1 MWWGMQHRMTEPIMT
16 KTMQMDYEQIGDE
29 RVRTLR
35 ARQDEYR
42 KREKDVFERF
52 LTQLEILLTSAVRM
66 AAAIITIGPFF
77 AKQFS
82 KTAGTQETLFRIIAI
97 AALFAVLYLNRR
109 SVLEQ
114 GKRRLAI
121 HNEHEDENRLNS
133 YMMNEVVLS
142 QKAGKDIRIFHQ
154 EPMMEHYGDQ
164 MNANWRRMTLQYAKN
179 DVCHFG
185 LQGMLSSCVGGI
197 IYLYVAFC
205 AYCGMI
211 TIGNVVRYAGA
222 VQQFI
227 QGMTDLF
234 AGWSRLHHDRMQM
247 DEYLE
252 YMGLQNKMK
261 KASRPV
267 SLADMENPE
276 VEFVDV
282 SFRYPGTEQYVLR
295 DVNVKISARES
306 TAFVGL
312 NGSGKTTFI
321 KLLCRLYDPTKGHIL
336 LNGVDIREYEEAQ
349 YRKLFAVVFQD
360 FKIFSFRF
368 GENIAAGEKVDEER
382 AMDAI
387 RRVDLMRLYN
397 KMPDGLNTMLNRDF
411 SETGM
416 EISGGEAQKTAMVQQ
431 LLEGKGLKKVV
442 LFVSKKQKVRDLTR
456 ALRAKHIDARAM
468 YSDLEQKERDEVMLD
483 FRNGKVDVLVAT
495 DIISRGIDVDD
506 IPLVINYDVPRD
518 AEDYVHRIGRTARAE
533 NKGEAVTLVSPED
546 ARYFQK
552 IEHFLNKQIERLP
565 LPDALGDA
573 PADALYAPRAG
584 RGGSNKGRSDR
595 KHQQG
600 SSKNKK
606 GGWNRKTRNKRPD
619 TNQ

>member
-1 MWWGMQHRMTEPIMT
+1 MLLDALYAGRSMQEMALLVLAGTGASFVTAILRHLVTKKKNIMWWGMQHRMTEPIMT

-205 AYCGMI
+205 AYGGMI

-252 YMGLQNKMK
+252 YMCLQNKMNQ
-261 KASRPV
+261 ASRPV
-267 SLADMENPE
+267 SLTDMENPE

-321 KLLCRLYDPTKGHIL
+321 KKMIDEVFKGEKIVLIENEFGEVGIDGGFLKDAGIEITEMNSGCSCCSVVGDFGKNLHEVIDKYHPDRIL
-336 LNGVDIREYEEAQ
+336 IEPSGVGKLSDVMKSVIDIEKEEDVKLNGLVT
-349 YRKLFAVVFQD
+349 VVNALKASKQM
-360 FKIFSFRF
+360 KAF
-368 GENIAAGEKVDEER
+368 GEFFNNQIEYATV
-382 AMDAI
+382 
-387 RRVDLMRLYN
+387 
-397 KMPDGLNTMLNRDF
+397 
-411 SETGM
+411 
-416 EISGGEAQKTAMVQQ
+416 
-431 LLEGKGLKKVV
+431 VV
-442 LFVSKKQKVRDLTR
+442 LSRSQNATPEQLELCVKQIQTLNQKAAIITT
-456 ALRAKHIDARAM
+456 AWDA
-468 YSDLEQKERDEVMLD
+468 S
-483 FRNGKVDVLVAT
+483 
-495 DIISRGIDVDD
+495 
-506 IPLVINYDVPRD
+506 
-518 AEDYVHRIGRTARAE
+518 
-533 NKGEAVTLVSPED
+533 KGEQILKV
-546 ARYFQK
+546 
-552 IEHFLNKQIERLP
+552 IE
-565 LPDALGDA
+565 
-573 PADALYAPRAG
+573 
-584 RGGSNKGRSDR
+584 
-595 KHQQG
+595 
-600 SSKNKK
+600 
-606 GGWNRKTRNKRPD
+606 
-619 TNQ
+619 

>member
-1 MWWGMQHRMTEPIMT
+1 MKMKKSQFREDAVTYIQMIHLLNEYNPGWKIILIGVLLEGIFPFIAIFLSSMLLDALYAGRSMQEMALLVLAGTGASFVTAILRHLVTKKKNIMWWGMQHRMTEPIMT

-205 AYCGMI
+205 AYGGMI

-234 AGWSRLHHDRMQM
+234 AGWSRLHLHSVMMQK

-267 SLADMENPE
+267 SLTDMENPE

-416 EISGGEAQKTAMVQQ
+416 EISGGEAQKTAMARAIYKDAPFVILDEPTAALDPIAESEIYSDFHRIVQDKTALFISHRLSACRFSKDIIVFCDGRIVQQ
-431 LLEGKGLKKVV
+431 GNHEMLIGKEG
-442 LFVSKKQKVRDLTR
+442 
-456 ALRAKHIDARAM
+456 
-468 YSDLEQKERDEVMLD
+468 
-483 FRNGKVDVLVAT
+483 
-495 DIISRGIDVDD
+495 
-506 IPLVINYDVPRD
+506 
-518 AEDYVHRIGRTARAE
+518 
-533 NKGEAVTLVSPED
+533 
-546 ARYFQK
+546 
-552 IEHFLNKQIERLP
+552 
-565 LPDALGDA
+565 
-573 PADALYAPRAG
+573 LYR
-584 RGGSNKGRSDR
+584 
-595 KHQQG
+595 QM
-600 SSKNKK
+600 
-606 GGWNRKTRNKRPD
+606 WNA
-619 TNQ
+619 QAQYYE

>member
-1 MWWGMQHRMTEPIMT
+1 MKMKKSQFREDAVTYIQMIHLLNEYNPGWKIILIGVLLEGIFPFIAIFLSSMLLDALYAGRSMQEMALLVLAGTGASFVTAILRHLVTKKKNIMWWGMQHRMTEPIMT

-205 AYCGMI
+205 AYGGMI

-234 AGWSRLHHDRMQM
+234 AGWSRLH
-247 DEYLE
+247 LE

-267 SLADMENPE
+267 SLTDMENPE

-416 EISGGEAQKTAMVQQ
+416 EISGGEAQKTAMARAIYKDAPFVILDEPTAALDPIAESEIYSDFHRIVQDKTALFISHRLSACRFSKDIIVFCDGRIVQQ
-431 LLEGKGLKKVV
+431 GNHEMLIGKEG
-442 LFVSKKQKVRDLTR
+442 
-456 ALRAKHIDARAM
+456 
-468 YSDLEQKERDEVMLD
+468 
-483 FRNGKVDVLVAT
+483 
-495 DIISRGIDVDD
+495 
-506 IPLVINYDVPRD
+506 
-518 AEDYVHRIGRTARAE
+518 
-533 NKGEAVTLVSPED
+533 
-546 ARYFQK
+546 
-552 IEHFLNKQIERLP
+552 
-565 LPDALGDA
+565 
-573 PADALYAPRAG
+573 LYR
-584 RGGSNKGRSDR
+584 
-595 KHQQG
+595 QM
-600 SSKNKK
+600 
-606 GGWNRKTRNKRPD
+606 WNA
-619 TNQ
+619 QAQYYE

>member
-1 MWWGMQHRMTEPIMT
+1 MTEPVMT
-16 KTMQMDYEQIGDE
+16 KTMQLDYEQIGDE
-29 RVRTLR
+29 RVHTLR

-52 LTQLEILLTSAVRM
+52 LTQLEILLTAAVRM
-66 AAAIITIGPFF
+66 VAAMITIGPFL

-82 KTAGTQETLFRIIAI
+82 KTAGTQETLFRIA
-97 AALFAVLYLNRR
+97 AVLALLAVLCLNRR
-109 SVLEQ
+109 SVLKQ
-114 GKRRLAI
+114 GQRRLAI
-121 HNEHEDENRLNS
+121 HKEHEDENRLNS

-164 MNANWRRMTLQYAKN
+164 MNANWRRMTLQYAQN
-179 DVCHFG
+179 DVRHFG

-205 AYCGMI
+205 AYGGMI

-261 KASRPV
+261 KGSRSV
-267 SLADMENPE
+267 HLSDMGNPE
-276 VEFVDV
+276 VEFVHV

-321 KLLCRLYDPTKGHIL
+321 KLLCGLYDPTEGQIL
-336 LNGVDIREYEEAQ
+336 LNGVDIREYDEAQ

-360 FKIFSFRF
+360 FKIFSFQF

-397 KMPDGLNTMLNRDF
+397 KMPDGLHTMLNRDF

-416 EISGGEAQKTAMVQQ
+416 EISGGEAQKTAMARAIYKDAPFVILDEPTAALDPIAESEIYSDFHRIVKDKTALFISHRLSACRFSKDIIVFCDGQIVQQ
-431 LLEGKGLKKVV
+431 GNHEMLISKEG
-442 LFVSKKQKVRDLTR
+442 
-456 ALRAKHIDARAM
+456 
-468 YSDLEQKERDEVMLD
+468 
-483 FRNGKVDVLVAT
+483 
-495 DIISRGIDVDD
+495 
-506 IPLVINYDVPRD
+506 
-518 AEDYVHRIGRTARAE
+518 
-533 NKGEAVTLVSPED
+533 
-546 ARYFQK
+546 
-552 IEHFLNKQIERLP
+552 
-565 LPDALGDA
+565 
-573 PADALYAPRAG
+573 LYR
-584 RGGSNKGRSDR
+584 
-595 KHQQG
+595 QM
-600 SSKNKK
+600 
-606 GGWNRKTRNKRPD
+606 WNA
-619 TNQ
+619 QAQYYE

>member
-1 MWWGMQHRMTEPIMT
+1 MKMKKSQFREDAVTYIQMIHLLNEYNPGWKIILIGVLLEGIFPFIAIFLSSMLLDALYAGRSMQEMALLVLAGTGASFVTAILRHLVTKKKNIMWWGCLLYTSPSPR
-16 KTMQMDYEQIGDE
+16 DYEQIGDE

-205 AYCGMI
+205 AYGGMI

-267 SLADMENPE
+267 SLTDMENPE

-416 EISGGEAQKTAMVQQ
+416 EISGGEAQKTAMARAIYKDAPFVILDEPTAALDPIAESEIYSDFHRIVQDKTALFISHRLSACRFSKDIIVFCDGRIVQQ
-431 LLEGKGLKKVV
+431 GNHEMLIGKEG
-442 LFVSKKQKVRDLTR
+442 
-456 ALRAKHIDARAM
+456 
-468 YSDLEQKERDEVMLD
+468 
-483 FRNGKVDVLVAT
+483 
-495 DIISRGIDVDD
+495 
-506 IPLVINYDVPRD
+506 
-518 AEDYVHRIGRTARAE
+518 
-533 NKGEAVTLVSPED
+533 
-546 ARYFQK
+546 
-552 IEHFLNKQIERLP
+552 
-565 LPDALGDA
+565 
-573 PADALYAPRAG
+573 LYR
-584 RGGSNKGRSDR
+584 
-595 KHQQG
+595 QM
-600 SSKNKK
+600 
-606 GGWNRKTRNKRPD
+606 WNA
-619 TNQ
+619 QAQYYE